1 MRASEPA
8 QRDVGE
14 RLDPD
19 RHAVDAGSA
28 ERGQPLALERA
39 RIDLERHL
47 AGLARKRR
55 AHGVEQ
61 RAHALRREQRGR
73 AAAQVDR
80 GQAAAR
86 EVARARA
93 ELLAQRRDVA
103 ILLRALERARGHDGK
118 VAVGADPL
126 AERHVQVDADVAHR
140 RQLAASVQRSDASG
154 TMAGP

>member
-1 MRASEPA
+1 MSANDWIPTDTRSTPA
-8 QRDVGE
+8 ARN
-14 RLDPD
+14 
-19 RHAVDAGSA
+19 AGSRSRSSVLGLISSVTSLGSPGNA
-28 ERGQPLALERA
+28 A
-39 RIDLERHL
+39 RT
-47 AGLARKRR
+47 ASS
-55 AHGVEQ
+55 Q